1 MKAELKLQLIARPA
15 LSELEGLFAA
25 LEQILSDA
33 PHLRPKVIDLLFA
46 LSDGSLKPGFVEL
59 VAIPAFGTDGQS
71 VIELQITDRMRELVG
86 ALAAGDVEVLS
97 IYQ

>member
-1 MKAELKLQLIARPA
+1 MKAELKLQLNAEPG

-33 PHLRPKVIDLLFA
+33 PHLRLKVLDLLFT
-46 LSDGSLKPGFVEL
+46 LSDGSPPPGFVEL

-71 VIELQITDRMRELVG
+71 VIELQVSDRLRELVC
-86 ALAAGDVEVLS
+86 ALAAGDVEVLG
-97 IYQ
+97 ID

>member
-1 MKAELKLQLIARPA
+1 MKAELILQVNAQPG
-15 LSELEGLFAA
+15 LSELERLFAA

-33 PHLRPKVIDLLFA
+33 PHLRLKVLDLLFT

-71 VIELQITDRMRELVG
+71 VIELQVTDRLRELVA
-86 ALAAGDVEVLS
+86 ALTAGDVEVLG
-97 IYQ
+97 ID